1 MVDTKQFVADA
12 AHLLEKHNLR
22 FIEGAADFDAKAFG
36 AFLVDYTLQLAKA
49 WELVPKDE

>member
-1 MVDTKQFVADA
+1 MVDAKQSVADA

-22 FIEGAADFDAKAFG
+22 FIAGAADFDAKAFD

-49 WELVPKDE
+49 WGLVPKNE